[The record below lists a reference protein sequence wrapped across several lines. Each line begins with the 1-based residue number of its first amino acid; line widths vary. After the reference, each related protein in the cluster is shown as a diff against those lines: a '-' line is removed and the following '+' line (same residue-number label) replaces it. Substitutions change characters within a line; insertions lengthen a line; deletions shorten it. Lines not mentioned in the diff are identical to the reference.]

1 MYTSPKFLKSLSS
14 YLCHIILYVLNL
26 LFYVVKA
33 ERKWVALVAKYLNGN
48 NWKTACDKHT
58 CFWSYQRSSTSLRP
72 YRPILLEGREA
83 QRGEAA
89 PWHHVY
95 IQGFA
100 LRRMRIW
107 EAEQSPEVERLT
119 NVPVFDSCTGLMR
132 GHKLEFGADL
142 GGGSWITHQNFSWD
156 PEEINLRVD
165 GQKIG
170 QYSQ

>member
-48 NWKTACDKHT
+48 NWKTACDKHI
-58 CFWSYQRSSTSLRP
+58 CCWSYQRSSASLRP
-72 YRPILLEGREA
+72 YRPILLEGRET
-83 QRGEAA
+83 QRGEAP

-107 EAEQSPEVERLT
+107 EAEQSPKLRDWRTYQFSTVAQGWWEDTNWNLGLT
-119 NVPVFDSCTGLMR
+119 WEEDPGL
-132 GHKLEFGADL
+132 H
-142 GGGSWITHQNFSWD
+142 T
-156 PEEINLRVD
+156 
-165 GQKIG
+165 KISVG
-170 QYSQ
+170 TLKR